1 MLKKSLYRTGL
12 AVSLS
17 SLLIS
22 TAWAQLARESYSI
35 ETLDEPDQHR
45 TYIVDNNFTH
55 ALSTRIRVVDPD
67 EQKLLGTI
75 STGYMAPMV
84 LSHDK
89 STIYTADIF
98 YARGTRGERTDV
110 LTATDAQTLNPLWE
124 VELPAKLANML
135 TELYMLTISD
145 DDRFVY
151 AYNFTPATSIT
162 VVDVK
167 NQEMVNEIE
176 IPGCM
181 LNYPV
186 GDRAFASICG
196 DGTLQKVVIDDQ
208 GQEVSRSKTR
218 FFDPDKEL
226 MNERAILNGD
236 TYYFTTTD
244 GVIQPVHIVDGELQ
258 AGERWSLFGEDH
270 QQENWG
276 VGGWQL
282 LAASPHL
289 NRLYALVHPDHE
301 PRKWE
306 DPSDTVWAYD
316 LESGEK
322 VGEITL
328 PNHVWSIH
336 VTKDES
342 PLLLGGTV
350 EGDMEVYD
358 LSQDSHVATMEEIAG
373 TPILMLSH

>member
-1 MLKKSLYRTGL
+1 MVKKSLYGMGL
-12 AVSLS
+12 AVTLGSLFA
-17 SLLIS
+17 S
-22 TAWAQLARESYSI
+22 TAWAQLAI
-35 ETLDEPDQHR
+35 EGYYIEELDTPDQRR

-55 ALSTRIRVVDPD
+55 ALTTRIRVVDPD
-67 EQKLLGTI
+67 EQKLLGTV

-89 STIYTADIF
+89 TTMYTADIF

-110 LTATDAQTLNPLWE
+110 LTATDLKTLNPLWE
-124 VELPAKLANML
+124 VELPPKLANML

-162 VVDVK
+162 IVDVE

-176 IPGCM
+176 VPGCM

-186 GDRAFASICG
+186 GNRAFASICG
-196 DGTLQKVVIDDQ
+196 DGTLQKVVIDDS
-208 GQEVSRSKTR
+208 GQEVSRSRTR
-218 FFDPDKEL
+218 FFDPDDEL
-226 MNERAILNGD
+226 MNERAILNNG

-244 GVIQPVHIVDGELQ
+244 GDIQPVHIVDDELE
-258 AGERWSLFGEDH
+258 AGERWSLFDETQ

-289 NRLYALVHPDHE
+289 NRLYALVHTDHE
-301 PRKWE
+301 ARKWE
-306 DPSDTVWAYD
+306 DPSDLVWVYD

-322 VGEITL
+322 IDEITL

-350 EGDMEVYD
+350 DGHMEIYD
-358 LSQDSHVATMEEIAG
+358 LSGDSHLATMEEIAG

>member
-1 MLKKSLYRTGL
+1 MLNKSLYRTGL

-17 SLLIS
+17 SMLVS
-22 TAWAQLARESYSI
+22 TAWAQLARENYSI
-35 ETLDEPDQHR
+35 ETLDAPDQHR

-55 ALSTRIRVVDPD
+55 ALSTRIRVVDPN
-67 EQKLLGTI
+67 EQKLLGTV

-84 LSHDK
+84 LANDK

-110 LTATDAQTLNPLWE
+110 LTATDTQTLNPLWE
-124 VELPAKLANML
+124 VELPTKLANML

-162 VVDVK
+162 IVDVK

-176 IPGCM
+176 TPGCM
-181 LNYPV
+181 LSYPV

-196 DGTLQKVVIDDQ
+196 DGTLQKVVINDQ

-218 FFDPDKEL
+218 FFDQDEEL

-258 AGERWSLFGEDH
+258 AGERWSLFDEEH

-301 PRKWE
+301 ARQWE

-316 LESGEK
+316 LETGEK

-350 EGDMEVYD
+350 EGDMEIYD
-358 LSQDSHVATMEEIAG
+358 LSQDSHMATMEEIAG